1 MDSTPIKH
9 KFVVVEGPIGVGK
22 STLARHLAAALG
34 YSFIG
39 DPEDTN
45 PYLESFYRNPEQFA
59 LHTQLHFLLSRVA
72 ALSESATGAG
82 ESALVSDFFL
92 DKDRLFAAA
101 TLDEQ
106 EFAMYERI
114 QQHMAGNHRQPDLVI
129 YLQAPVEILI
139 KRIEKRGLRFEQRID
154 SRYLKRIVDQYE
166 SYFHQYDRSPLLVVN
181 ASEINIADNRLDFE
195 NLLQNI
201 ADISAGRHYL
211 NPIAEPG

>member
-1 MDSTPIKH
+1 
-9 KFVVVEGPIGVGK
+9 
-22 STLARHLAAALG
+22 
-34 YSFIG
+34 
-39 DPEDTN
+39 
-45 PYLESFYRNPEQFA
+45 
-59 LHTQLHFLLSRVA
+59 
-72 ALSESATGAG
+72 
-82 ESALVSDFFL
+82 
-92 DKDRLFAAA
+92 
-101 TLDEQ
+101 
-106 EFAMYERI
+106 
-114 QQHMAGNHRQPDLVI
+114 MAGNYRQPDLVI

-181 ASEINIADNRLDFE
+181 ASEINIADNRQDFE